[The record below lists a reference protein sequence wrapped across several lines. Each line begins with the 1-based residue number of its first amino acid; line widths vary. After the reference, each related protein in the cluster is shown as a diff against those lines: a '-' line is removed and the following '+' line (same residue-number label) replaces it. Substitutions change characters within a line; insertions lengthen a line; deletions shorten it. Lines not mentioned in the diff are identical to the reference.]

1 MLLPTN
7 PAIHEGIANSMQSEE
22 NSFRTLL
29 DPASP
34 QKLMYSLYIVEA
46 LVKMSPSKSK
56 DVRLTSQSI
65 RTQSF
70 PSASSI
76 LCDFGDFLF

>member
-29 DPASP
+29 DPSSP

-46 LVKMSPSKSK
+46 LVKTPPSKGS
-56 DVRLTSQSI
+56 DVRKNYLVFFYWHPNSKKMI
-65 RTQSF
+65 
-70 PSASSI
+70 
-76 LCDFGDFLF
+76 